1 MYATKAS
8 IPLGWCIIKKT
19 RFHCDSLF
27 KKEQVP
33 VVTDIFCEFLF
44 PQYRLS
50 WPYLISPT
58 RCSKSGFVCNF
69 FICKGIRLH
78 FNCFGPFAVFCALHP
93 SLTSFINAKYF
104 PLFVVPNSNSCQSV
118 GNSVFWYFTWGFEEQ
133 KVPQAQQNFCSLMG
147 TLLRNIFGTFATYF
161 HWNKLVIFRCTSTL
175 WERSI
180 LFCLC
185 LCMKIQFNSLIF
197 IMFNKLWAFNFAFG
211 KNVQALL
218 FENISDGKA
227 TSLCFMTRHQNK
239 SNFFFFA
246 FAWTFSSLH
255 FDILTFQIL

>member
-8 IPLGWCIIKKT
+8 IPLGWCIIKNP

-93 SLTSFINAKYF
+93 SLTSLDWA
-104 PLFVVPNSNSCQSV
+104 
-118 GNSVFWYFTWGFEEQ
+118 E
-133 KVPQAQQNFCSLMG
+133 
-147 TLLRNIFGTFATYF
+147 F
-161 HWNKLVIFRCTSTL
+161 HKC
-175 WERSI
+175 
-180 LFCLC
+180 
-185 LCMKIQFNSLIF
+185 KI
-197 IMFNKLWAFNFAFG
+197 
-211 KNVQALL
+211 
-218 FENISDGKA
+218 
-227 TSLCFMTRHQNK
+227 
-239 SNFFFFA
+239 
-246 FAWTFSSLH
+246 FSSFCRSQFKLLSECRK
-255 FDILTFQIL
+255 FSFLILYMGVWGTKSASSAAKLL

>member
-1 MYATKAS
+1 MN
-8 IPLGWCIIKKT
+8 
-19 RFHCDSLF
+19 
-27 KKEQVP
+27 
-33 VVTDIFCEFLF
+33 FCFLN
-44 PQYRLS
+44 
-50 WPYLISPT
+50 T
-58 RCSKSGFVCNF
+58 
-69 FICKGIRLH
+69 
-78 FNCFGPFAVFCALHP
+78 VFLDRTWSHRPGAP
-93 SLTSFINAKYF
+93 SLGLFAIFSSVKVSDYISIVLGPLQSFVLCTQAWQAWTGQNFINAKYF

-255 FDILTFQIL
+255 FDIVTFQIL